1 MIKDSEEEDA
11 SSEEEDDSDSEDEA
25 DEEDGASEIE
35 GDEDDESEGSE
46 EEDDEDDDEGA
57 DDDEQD
63 TSAPTKRSLGF
74 KNWALK
80 QMGQP
85 TDDPSSSKPEPP
97 PFAFR
102 PAQKPSAPAPKT
114 GEFVGPLGENMA
126 IPSSSLLDSS
136 SKVDAARPTLKRR
149 ASVAES
155 RMDLPILAEE
165 QAIVEAIRMNPVV
178 IIAGET
184 GSGKTTQVPQM
195 LYEAGFGFKG
205 SGACFGLSSHR
216 VADRRQPGYDRCHS
230 TTSSRRRLAV
240 QSSSRRARVLACLI
254 RHRASNPLLVNNLR
268 RDEHQVH
275 DGWCY
280 PSRARFRLPAFSIQ
294 RRSRR
299 RGARARSQHRRTHR
313 CFVEGR
319 KVARS
324 QMAGKEG

>member
-1 MIKDSEEEDA
+1 MPAKPVKQDVEENRAGPSSPKLAAVSPAADKPATGSSLKVVPAPAGPMSKGGALKKSADGITVQPRVIVRRQKMVRFRSLHHLSAYSQPLGKWQRHVIKESEEEDE

-57 DDDEQD
+57 GADEQD

-205 SGACFGLSSHR
+205 SGACF
-216 VADRRQPGYDRCHS
+216 
-230 TTSSRRRLAV
+230 
-240 QSSSRRARVLACLI
+240 
-254 RHRASNPLLVNNLR
+254 
-268 RDEHQVH
+268 
-275 DGWCY
+275 
-280 PSRARFRLPAFSIQ
+280 
-294 RRSRR
+294 
-299 RGARARSQHRRTHR
+299 
-313 CFVEGR
+313 
-319 KVARS
+319 
-324 QMAGKEG
+324 

>member
-1 MIKDSEEEDA
+1 MVLRFSREWLSDDRKWYVWCPSIKHVAHVQPLGKWQRHVIRESEEEGSDEEE
-11 SSEEEDDSDSEDEA
+11 SDEEDDSDSED
-25 DEEDGASEIE
+25 DEDGSGSE
-35 GDEDDESEGSE
+35 GDDDMEEGSVESEGSE
-46 EEDDEDDDEGA
+46 DENEEESNDEG
-57 DDDEQD
+57 DDRQGG

-85 TDDPSSSKPEPP
+85 TDDPSSTKPEPP

-102 PAQKPSAPAPKT
+102 PTTKPSATAPKT
-114 GEFVGPLGENMA
+114 GEFVGPLGEKMA

-136 SKVDAARPTLKRR
+136 SKVDGARPTLKRR

-205 SGACFGLSSHR
+205 SGELSI
-216 VADRRQPGYDRCHS
+216 
-230 TTSSRRRLAV
+230 SSVFA
-240 QSSSRRARVLACLI
+240 
-254 RHRASNPLLVNNLR
+254 
-268 RDEHQVH
+268 
-275 DGWCY
+275 
-280 PSRARFRLPAFSIQ
+280 
-294 RRSRR
+294 
-299 RGARARSQHRRTHR
+299 
-313 CFVEGR
+313 
-319 KVARS
+319 
-324 QMAGKEG
+324 